1 MVPSRSAAETRSVP
15 PGSTGADA
23 HLAYVFLRQA
33 LMDGRVRPGARLNP
47 DLLADPLR
55 VSRTPI
61 REALIRLEAEGLIAA
76 RRYHGFF
83 AKMLD
88 AKELDDLYDV
98 VKVVFVQALA
108 GRSLISRRVEDHDAP
123 EVEHLI
129 RAASTALG
137 NAEATAIADRFLVR
151 THFVR
156 SIHLERRPRFIPH
169 GLRPVARGGEWASER
184 VSRRLTR
191 LLTVERRRLPDL
203 VRIANARAS
212 ASELP

>member
-1 MVPSRSAAETRSVP
+1 
-15 PGSTGADA
+15 
-23 HLAYVFLRQA
+23 
-33 LMDGRVRPGARLNP
+33 MDGRVRPGARLNP

-108 GRSLISRRVEDHDAP
+108 GRSPISRRAEDHDAP

-129 RAASTALG
+129 RTASTALG
-137 NAEATAIADRFLVR
+137 NAEATVIADRFLVR

-156 SIHLERRPRFIPH
+156 SIHLERPRFIPH
-169 GLRPVARGGEWASER
+169 DLRPAALGGERASER

>member
-1 MVPSRSAAETRSVP
+1 
-15 PGSTGADA
+15 
-23 HLAYVFLRQA
+23 
-33 LMDGRVRPGARLNP
+33 MDGRVRPGARLNP

-76 RRYHGFF
+76 RRFHGFF
-83 AKMLD
+83 AKTLD

-98 VKVVFVQALA
+98 VGAVFVQALA
-108 GRSLISRRVEDHDAP
+108 GRDLVSHPVWDTDVP

-129 RAASTALG
+129 RAASAALG
-137 NAEATAIADRFLVR
+137 NAEAAALADRFLVR

-156 SIHLERRPRFIPH
+156 SVHLERRPRFIPH

-184 VSRRLTR
+184 VLRRLTR

-203 VRIANARAS
+203 VQIANARAS